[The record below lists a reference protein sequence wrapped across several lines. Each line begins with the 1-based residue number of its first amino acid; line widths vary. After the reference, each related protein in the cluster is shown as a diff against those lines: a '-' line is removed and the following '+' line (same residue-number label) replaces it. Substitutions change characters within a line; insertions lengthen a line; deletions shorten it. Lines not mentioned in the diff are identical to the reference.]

1 MRHLPCS
8 TPMSVMSNRS
18 KMERGRADRNAGKL
32 PPIEKV
38 LAGSCFVAIASYALS
53 ESAFTLTI
61 LSVTLL
67 ALVALFKKALS

>member
-1 MRHLPCS
+1 MA
-8 TPMSVMSNRS
+8 N
-18 KMERGRADRNAGKL
+18 RNAGKL

-38 LAGSCFVAIASYALS
+38 LAGSCFVAIASYTLS

-67 ALVALFKKALS
+67 ALMALFKKALS

>member
-1 MRHLPCS
+1 MA
-8 TPMSVMSNRS
+8 N
-18 KMERGRADRNAGKL
+18 RNAGKL

-38 LAGSCFVAIASYALS
+38 LAGSCVVAIASYALS

>member
-1 MRHLPCS
+1 M
-8 TPMSVMSNRS
+8 
-18 KMERGRADRNAGKL
+18 ADRNAGKL

-38 LAGSCFVAIASYALS
+38 LVGSCFVAIASYALS

>member
-1 MRHLPCS
+1 MKRD
-8 TPMSVMSNRS
+8 MANR
-18 KMERGRADRNAGKL
+18 KAGTL

-38 LAGSCFVAIASYALS
+38 PTGSCFVAIASYALS